1 MPLLIKTY
9 LRSSLKNNKTIKTC
23 SHLLNKFCIKKKKKS
38 KKLRIISKQTT
49 NKQISSLAWLENLF
63 NNLNGE

>member
-38 KKLRIISKQTT
+38 KKTED
-49 NKQISSLAWLENLF
+49 NKQANNKQANFFLSLAGKF
-63 NNLNGE
+63 I

>member
-23 SHLLNKFCIKKKKKS
+23 SHLLNKFCIKKKKKI
-38 KKLRIISKQTT
+38 KKTED
-49 NKQISSLAWLENLF
+49 NKQANNKQANFFLSLAGKF
-63 NNLNGE
+63 I